1 MDQAQ
6 RGLCSA
12 SWPRAKYFSR
22 PDKPNSVIFL
32 NFSDEANLR
41 RSVRLSSRAIRVFPA
56 PITWPVRPLYG
67 SFFHMVFQWYCT
79 MILILMILLV
89 MMIRLQQSVFLT
101 STTKGSVYTA
111 RNFAVRH
118 YVILG
123 HPFMYLPFG
132 ARSIAASDWDL
143 FFCIRSNM
151 YGLYHRYRL
160 CFTSNNLPGNSEPMF
175 VRNCL

>member
-6 RGLCSA
+6 RGPYSA

-22 PDKPNSVIFL
+22 QNRPNSVIFL

-41 RSVRLSSRAIRVFPA
+41 RSVHLSSRAVRVFPL
-56 PITWPVRPLYG
+56 PITWPVRPSYG
-67 SFFHMVFQWYCT
+67 SFFHMVFQWYCA

-101 STTKGSVYTA
+101 SATKASVYTA

-118 YVILG
+118 YIILG
-123 HPFMYLPFG
+123 LPFMHLPFG

-143 FFCIRSNM
+143 LFCIRSNT
-151 YGLYHRYRL
+151 YDLYHRYRL
-160 CFTSNNLPGNSEPMF
+160 CCTSNNLPGKSEPMF